1 MKRFLSIML
10 IFVLIVTAMPLQVW
24 AEEVLRPTGRSF
36 PEPII
41 TVTDMDMPSIDPG
54 KSKNV
59 SLTIQSMG
67 NHALDVMVNPRF
79 TEPISSNN
87 FSSSISIG
95 DINQN
100 AKKYLDLNIA
110 VAENAAPGNYPV
122 VLDFSYYYNDGDG
135 NKVPVSGKEVTIY
148 VRVSGKTSA
157 SKLLI
162 SKISTEPEV
171 ILPNQDVKLNL
182 LFENMG
188 SLDANNVNIRLEGLD
203 SAAGFFI
210 GSGTDVKYLNRVP
223 GNMVSSVSFDL
234 KASPKITRGTHEL
247 EVVFKYGEIEERQK
261 LYLIVGGSNVNESNL
276 LIENLEYPTTGIS
289 PNKDFTLKFNLRNNG
304 DTDAVNILVK
314 AESTDP
320 AVVPKSTSILKVN
333 SLKAEETK
341 DLSFVFTPTEDA
353 ITRNYPINITVEYED
368 EFNQGD
374 DSKHTIN
381 QYVGMYVVA
390 KDSDDTKGKP
400 KLIIDKYSFEPQLV
414 AAGENFEMSLSFYNT
429 NSTKSVNNIKIFLTA
444 EPGSTSNEGT
454 ATDSGSAFTPVD
466 SSNTFYIDSIP
477 PKGRVEK
484 TITMFVVPDAIA
496 KTHTITANFEYEDN
510 EGNELKDI
518 ELIGVPVVQQSKLDL
533 GELAYVPEA
542 YMGQS
547 TPISLEFYNT
557 GKVTLYNMMVK
568 LEGDFQTENAQYYV
582 GNFDS
587 GSSEYFEGYVIPN
600 EMGDLTGDIVFT
612 YEDSTGQVQE
622 VRKEFSLNVMEMPD
636 FEDPWGGEM
645 PPMEEEAGLLKS
657 KGLWI
662 TLGVIAAAIGGFVFY
677 KKKKKDKEL
686 ALDE

>member
-1 MKRFLSIML
+1 MKKFLSIIL
-10 IFVLIVTAMPLQVW
+10 TFVLILTAMPMDVL
-24 AEEVLRPTGRSF
+24 AENDYPDRNNVQ
-36 PEPII
+36 PII
-41 TVTDMDMPSIDPG
+41 GVKDMDIPTIDPG
-54 KSKNV
+54 KSRTI
-59 SLTIQSMG
+59 SLSLHAIG
-67 NHALDVMVNPRF
+67 NHAYDVVVTPKF
-79 TEPISSNN
+79 TEPLSTNN
-87 FSSSISIG
+87 LTNSVSLG
-95 DINQN
+95 NMNQN
-100 AKKYLDLNIA
+100 STQTLKLEI
-110 VAENAAPGNYPV
+110 VAADNAQPGNYPV
-122 VLDFSYYYNDGDG
+122 ELVFNYSYFPSYYGD
-135 NKVPVSGKEVTIY
+135 
-148 VRVSGKTSA
+148 RVSGSYTEVVYIRVSGRTSQP
-157 SKLLI
+157 KLLI
-162 SKISTEPEV
+162 SKVSTNPEV
-171 ILPNQDVKLNL
+171 ILPGQDVKLNV
-182 LFENMG
+182 LFENKG
-188 SLDANNVNIRLEGLD
+188 SREANNVNIKLDGLKSD
-203 SAAGFFI
+203 AGFYI
-210 GSGTDVKYLNRVP
+210 GSGTDIQYLNRVP
-223 GNMVSSVSFDL
+223 GDMVSSLSFDL
-234 KASPKITRGTHEL
+234 KAATNIPRGTHEL
-247 EVVFKYGEIEERQK
+247 ELVFKYGEVEEKQK
-261 LYLIVGGSNVNESNL
+261 IYLIVGGSNLNESNL

-289 PNKDFTLKFNLRNNG
+289 PNKDFTLNFDLRNNG

-333 SLKAEETK
+333 SIKAEEVEN
-341 DLSFVFTPTEDA
+341 LSFIFTPTEDA

-368 EFNQGD
+368 NFNQGD

-429 NSTKSVNNIKIFLTA
+429 NSKKTVNNIKIFLTA
-444 EPGSTSNEGT
+444 EPGSTTNEGT
-454 ATDSGSAFTPVD
+454 NTSSGSAFTPVD

-484 TITMFVVPDAIA
+484 TITMFVVPDAVA
-496 KTHTITANFEYEDN
+496 KTHTITANFEYEDD

-518 ELIGVPVVQQSKLDL
+518 ELIGVPVIQQSKLDL
-533 GELAYVPEA
+533 GELAYMPEA

-600 EMGDLTGDIVFT
+600 EMGELTGDIVFT

-622 VRKEFSLNVMEMPD
+622 VRKDFALNVMEMPD

-645 PPMEEEAGLLKS
+645 PPMEEDTGLLKS

-662 TLGVIAAAIGGFVFY
+662 TLIVLAAAIGGFFFY